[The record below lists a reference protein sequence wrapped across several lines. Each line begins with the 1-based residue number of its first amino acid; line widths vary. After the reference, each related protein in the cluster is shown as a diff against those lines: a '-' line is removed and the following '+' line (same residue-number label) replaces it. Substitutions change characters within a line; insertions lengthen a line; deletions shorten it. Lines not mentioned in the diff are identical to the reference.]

1 MNGSSVGNK
10 CEPIS
15 YAYWLHT
22 NKIGQTVFWGSCFRY
37 LSRSSQISVAFVSD
51 ICHVRLRYLSI
62 SN

>member
-1 MNGSSVGNK
+1 MNGSSAGNK

-37 LSRSSQISVAFVSD
+37 LS
-51 ICHVRLRYLSI
+51 I